1 DVISDSGVEI
11 WNVLEQRGIQNV
23 ILVGVHTNMC
33 VLGRPFALRQM
44 AKNRKNV
51 VLMRE
56 MTDTMYNPGR
66 WPYVHHF
73 QGTDLIVQHIE
84 KYCVPT
90 LTSDQL
96 LGGAPFRFKDDVRPK
111 VVVAIAEPEYQ
122 TTKTL
127 PPLVQRVLVDELGFE
142 ATVLHGDNKKMVIPG
157 FAEAVAKADLV
168 LLSVRRLAPPAG
180 DLVALKKYLDAGKP
194 LMGIRTASHAVDA
207 RGKF

>member
-1 DVISDSGVEI
+1 
-11 WNVLEQRGIQNV
+11 
-23 ILVGVHTNMC
+23 
-33 VLGRPFALRQM
+33 
-44 AKNRKNV
+44 
-51 VLMRE
+51 
-56 MTDTMYNPGR
+56 
-66 WPYVHHF
+66 
-73 QGTDLIVQHIE
+73 
-84 KYCVPT
+84 
-90 LTSDQL
+90 
-96 LGGAPFRFKDDVRPK
+96 K

-194 LMGIRTASHAVDA
+194 LMGIRTASHAFDA
-207 RGKF
+207 KGKFPEGHAEWANFDPDVLGGNYKGHHGAAVVTKVDRAPAAEAQHHAILTGVKTPFDGKGSLYKTGPLASSATALLVGTIPGQKPEPLAW